1 MLDNEELERIEK
13 RRNEWEEGTLA
24 KALKRFGMNESGDR
38 FYSPLDVKD
47 FDFSEKVGFPGDY
60 PFTSGLYAT
69 TGPMRAMMMGAPS
82 SMVRAGMYSGYG
94 TAETTRDYYKGVQAR
109 GFPGG
114 PNIAFD
120 LPTQIGLD
128 SDDLRARGE
137 VGKVGVAVDTLRDFE
152 VIYEAFTGDKDLDK
166 IASNWTVNS
175 TVNIIVAMYIA
186 LAEKRGIP
194 QEKLKGTPQNEIL
207 KEILARGT
215 QIFPIKPSM
224 RMTRDTIVYCHHN
237 MPLMNTVSIS
247 GYHSREGGAT
257 REQAVAFT
265 LANGI
270 AYVQLGIDAGLD
282 VDSFVPRFTF
292 LNICGGGMEILKEI
306 AAQRAGRRMW
316 AKIMREK
323 FGSKNPRSW
332 LLRVIT
338 TAMIGNYSTTA
349 QRPLN
354 NLTRA
359 VLGGVASALCGS
371 IPGVFPP
378 YDEPMQLGW
387 SQESMQLSQDA
398 MRILYCE
405 AKLCDVIDPFAGSYY
420 MESLTDQIENESLD
434 IIKKID
440 DMGGMVAALEKGWPQ
455 RELARSAHE
464 FQHQIETGEKM
475 VVGVNAFVGEQE
487 LEVETQRMVPDP
499 YDPQKRAQAEEQQLA
514 SLAEVKRGRDEQAVE
529 EALRRLKEVA
539 SDENANTIPPLVE
552 AVKAYA
558 TVGEMTKT
566 LKEVFGEFRDYGGL

>member
-1 MLDNEELERIEK
+1 MPGKEELEKIEK
-13 RRNEWEEGTLA
+13 QRKEWEEETLA
-24 KALKRFGMNESGDR
+24 KALKRFRMEESGDR

-47 FDFSEKVGFPGDY
+47 FDFSEKVGFPGEY
-60 PFTSGLYAT
+60 PFTSGIYASA
-69 TGPMRAMMMGAPS
+69 GPQKGMMMGAPS

-94 TAETTRDYYKGVQAR
+94 TAENTRDYYKGVQAR

-114 PNIAFD
+114 PNMAFD

-128 SDDLRARGE
+128 SDDPRARGE
-137 VGKVGVAVDTLRDFE
+137 VGKVGVAIDTLRDFE
-152 VIYEAFTGDKDLDK
+152 VVYEAFTDGKDLDK
-166 IASNWTVNS
+166 IASNWTVNP
-175 TVNIIVAMYIA
+175 TANIILAMYIA

-194 QEKLKGTPQNEIL
+194 QEKLRGTPQNEIL

-224 RMTRDTIVYCHHN
+224 RLTRDTIVYCDQN
-237 MPLMNTVSIS
+237 MPLMNTLSVS
-247 GYHSREGGAT
+247 GYHTREAGGS
-257 REQAVAFT
+257 REQALAFT
-265 LANGI
+265 LSNGI
-270 AYVQLGIDAGLD
+270 AYVQLGIDAGLN
-282 VDSFVPRFTF
+282 VDSFVHRMTF
-292 LNICGGGMEILKEI
+292 LSFCGGGMEILKEI

-316 AKIMREK
+316 AKIMRER
-323 FGSKNPRSW
+323 FGAKDPRSW
-332 LLRVIT
+332 IARISS
-338 TAMIGNYSTTA
+338 AMIGNYSTTA

-359 VLGGVASALCGS
+359 VLGGVAGAMCGG
-371 IPGVFPP
+371 IPAVFPP

-398 MRILYCE
+398 MRIIHSE

-420 MESLTDQIENESLD
+420 MEFLTDQIEAETWE

-455 RELARSAHE
+455 RELAKSAHE

-475 VVGVNAFVGEQE
+475 IVGVNAFVGEQE